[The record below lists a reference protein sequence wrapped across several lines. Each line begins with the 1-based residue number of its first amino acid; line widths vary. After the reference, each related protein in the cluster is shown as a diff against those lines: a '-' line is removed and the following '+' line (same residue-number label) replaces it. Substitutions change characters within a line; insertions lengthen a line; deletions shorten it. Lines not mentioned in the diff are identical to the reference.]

1 MALQAKRADLT
12 RSERGAA
19 IVAKH
24 EADIRRDRVAAMA
37 VHTNAL
43 LGSGSVKPSVTAA
56 IGRGVSEV
64 AVDKV
69 RAPSPIVKPP
79 VIAAANV
86 ATSKIPS
93 APPAKPV
100 MNADS
105 LVELARSV
113 GLAGYADRT
122 R

>member
-1 MALQAKRADLT
+1 MAFQANRPELT

-37 VHTNAL
+37 VHTKAL
-43 LGSGSVKPSVTAA
+43 LGSGSIKPSVTAA
-56 IGRGVSEV
+56 IGRGVSQV
-64 AVDKV
+64 AADKV

-79 VIAAANV
+79 VVARLKV
-86 ATSKIPS
+86 ATSAMAS
-93 APPAKPV
+93 AAPAKPV

-113 GLAGYADRT
+113 GLAGYANRAS
-122 R
+122 